1 VSPRLQEIF
10 CKAYREVRPRAPL
23 PEFHIEFFPFSNINN
38 TIRLRDGRVLVR
50 MSDLLSGA
58 PADVLHAIAHIL
70 IAKLYRKEIASRHAS
85 RYRRYLGRRDVSS
98 KAHLLRQ
105 ERGRKVLLS
114 AKGKTYD
121 LEEIFEDLN
130 RRFFHGLLARPL
142 MTWSRQ
148 ASRQNLGHYD
158 PAHNTIVV
166 SRIFDRP
173 DMPRYGVEYLVYHE
187 MLHLK
192 HPVKLNGSRRC
203 VHPKAFQ
210 EEEKLF
216 PELEKAKQL
225 LKRL

>member
-1 VSPRLQEIF
+1 VTPKLQEIF
-10 CKAYREVRPRAPL
+10 SEAYREVRPRAPF

-38 TIRLRDGRVLVR
+38 TIRLRDGKVLMR
-50 MSDLLSGA
+50 ISDLLSGA
-58 PADVLHAIAHIL
+58 PKDVLHAITHIL
-70 IAKLYRKEIASRHAS
+70 LAKLYRKDIEPRHAT

-98 KAHLLRQ
+98 KAHLVRQ

-114 AKGKTYD
+114 AQGRTYN
-121 LEEIFEDLN
+121 LETIFEDLN

-142 MTWSRQ
+142 MTWSRN

-158 PAHNTIVV
+158 PAHNTIVI
-166 SRIFDRP
+166 SRVFDRQ
-173 DMPRYGVEYLVYHE
+173 DMPRYAVEYLVYHE

-192 HPVKLNGSRRC
+192 HPVRLNGSRRC

-216 PELEKAKQL
+216 PELDKAKQL
-225 LKRL
+225 LRGL